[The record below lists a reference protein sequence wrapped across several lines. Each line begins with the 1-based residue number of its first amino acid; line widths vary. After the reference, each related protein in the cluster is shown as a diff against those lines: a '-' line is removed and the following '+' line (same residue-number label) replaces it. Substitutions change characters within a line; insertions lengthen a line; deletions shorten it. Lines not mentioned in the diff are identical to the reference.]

1 MKKKTGLANL
11 TRYGLDM
18 MAILVA
24 WFVSVGLH
32 FPEIPLLGLEGA
44 AFCLIAGSIWFV
56 LSFFSNLYA
65 NRRSNKFSEEIV
77 FIVYHVLFFVV
88 ALSSVLFFLQK
99 SIYSFTFFSV
109 FVMYLFVAA
118 TIFKYIHRKN
128 THSALYHGKQYDKIL
143 LVGATETA
151 WNFYETVNK
160 YYYYGYKCVGFLDD
174 QKNASLNGCPYWGSI
189 PQIDTVLKTQ
199 PIDEVVIAL
208 PNSEHRHIQKC
219 IETCDYLRIPVRIL
233 PDFQQYTASKVEMN
247 NIGMLPVLNV
257 SKLPLDR
264 IEHKVIKR
272 IFDIVFTLLFFAT
285 AGLILF
291 PLIALL
297 IKITS
302 RGPIFYKQE
311 RWGLNNAKIT
321 CYKFR
326 TMEETSSEVDDEG
339 NYQQTIKDDPRLTAI
354 GAFLRKTNLDE
365 IPQFFNVLLGNMSVV
380 GPRPHPTPLNL
391 ESMHTVDNYMLRHI
405 VLPGITGWAQV
416 NGLRGEIRKKQDM
429 QKRVDFDLYYIHRW
443 TFWLDCQIVLQTI
456 INFIRGDQN
465 AY

>member
-1 MKKKTGLANL
+1 MKKKTRLANL
-11 TRYGLDM
+11 TRYGLDVA
-18 MAILVA
+18 AILLA
-24 WFVSVGLH
+24 WFLSVGIH
-32 FPEIPLLGLEGA
+32 FPSLGFFGGNGA
-44 AFCLIAGSIWFV
+44 TFCLISASLWIV

-77 FIVYHVLFFVV
+77 FILYHLLLFAV
-88 ALSSVLFFLQK
+88 ALSSILFFLQIRQYDF
-99 SIYSFTFFSV
+99 SFFTIYV
-109 FVMYLFVAA
+109 CYLFMIAA
-118 TIFKYIHRKN
+118 IVKYLHRKS
-128 THSALYHGKQYDKIL
+128 THSALFHGKQYDKIL
-143 LVGATETA
+143 LVGATDSA
-151 WNFYETVNK
+151 WNFYETINK
-160 YYYYGYKCVGFLDD
+160 YYYYGYQCVGFLDD
-174 QKNASLNGCPYWGSI
+174 QKEASLNGCPYWGSV
-189 PQIDTVLKTQ
+189 PQLKEVLNRQ

-208 PNSEHRHIQKC
+208 PNTEHRHIQKC
-219 IETCDYLRIPVRIL
+219 IETCDYLRVPVRIL

-247 NIGMLPVLNV
+247 NIGILPVLNV

-264 IEHKVIKR
+264 VEFRVIKR
-272 IFDIVFTLLFFAT
+272 MFDIVFTLVFFAT

-291 PLIALL
+291 PLIAFLL
-297 IKITS
+297 KITT
-302 RGPIFYKQE
+302 RGPVFYKQE

-326 TMEETSSEVDDEG
+326 TMDKTSTETDDEG
-339 NYQQTIKDDPRLTAI
+339 NYQQTVKDDPRVTRV

-365 IPQFFNVLLGNMSVV
+365 IPQFYNVLLGNMSVV

-416 NGLRGEIRKKQDM
+416 NGLRGEIRKKSDM

>member
-1 MKKKTGLANL
+1 MKKKTRLANL
-11 TRYGLDM
+11 TRYVLDIV
-18 MAILVA
+18 AILVS
-24 WFVSVGLH
+24 WLLVTNLQ
-32 FPEIPLLGLEGA
+32 FPQIPFIGIEA
-44 AFCLIAGSIWFV
+44 ATFCLISSIIWLI
-56 LSFFSNLYA
+56 LSLFSNLYT

-77 FIVYHVLFFVV
+77 FILYHILLFAV

-99 SIYSFTFFSV
+99 TVYSFRFFSL
-109 FVMYLFVAA
+109 FVVYLFVIAA
-118 TIFKYIHRKN
+118 ILKYIHRKN
-128 THSALYHGKQYDKIL
+128 THSALFHGKQYDKIL
-143 LVGATETA
+143 LVGATESA
-151 WNFYETVNK
+151 WNFYETINK

-174 QKNASLNGCPYWGSI
+174 HKNASLNGCPYWGEI
-189 PQIDTVLKTQ
+189 PKLNEVLKTQ
-199 PIDEVVIAL
+199 AIDEVVIAL
-208 PNSEHRHIQKC
+208 PNTEHRHIQKC

-233 PDFQQYTASKVEMN
+233 PDFQQYTSSKVEMN
-247 NIGMLPVLNV
+247 NIGILPVLNV

-264 IEHKVIKR
+264 IEYKVIKR
-272 IFDIVFTLLFFAT
+272 IFDIAFTLVFFAT
-285 AGLILF
+285 AGIILF
-291 PLIALL
+291 PLISLL
-297 IKITS
+297 IKLTS
-302 RGPIFYKQE
+302 RGPVFYKQE

-326 TMEETSSEVDDEG
+326 TMEKSSSDVDEEG
-339 NYQQTIKDDPRLTAI
+339 NYQQTIKGDPRITRI

-365 IPQFFNVLLGNMSVV
+365 IPQFYNVLVGNMSVV

-391 ESMHTVDNYMLRHI
+391 ESMHTVDNYMLRHM

-416 NGLRGEIRKKQDM
+416 NGLRGEIRRISDM